1 MAHPQT
7 LGKYSILDVLGS
19 GSMGTVY
26 RASDPALG
34 RIVAIKLLHSKYG
47 PTPESGELWTR
58 LRREEST
65 VAYLDHPTI
74 VSLYEFSDTDPAGPY
89 FVMEYVDGR
98 ALEDYLRRG
107 VSLSLAQTLEL
118 MSKLLDGLGY
128 AHAQEIVHRDIKP
141 VNLFITRE
149 GQLKITDFGIAKV
162 GALQQTRLGIRIGTP
177 EYLAPE
183 QLTRDYID
191 PRCDLYAAGALL
203 FRLLTGRP
211 TFTGTT
217 AEVMYQ
223 VCHATPARVSSLNP
237 AVPALLDSVVAKAL
251 ANDPEDRVQS
261 AWHFGDAINLVRKSL
276 RLTATSLVPQSTNPA
291 VTTRTIAPDQT
302 SGVRGWVEEA
312 KGVRRTEPVPR
323 AEWVPRAGTAGPHRD
338 AISAETLDRTAQV
351 LIRFIGPIATTLVK
365 RTAPVARN
373 ERDLY
378 VRLAEGIMDA
388 KERQRFLTQVIHQ
401 S

>member
-1 MAHPQT
+1 MALPQI
-7 LGKYSILDVLGS
+7 LGKYQILEVLGS

-26 RASDPALG
+26 RASDPDLE
-34 RIVAIKLLHSKYG
+34 RIVAIKLLHSKFG
-47 PTPESGELWTR
+47 PTPGSDELWSW

-65 VAYLDHPTI
+65 VAYLHHPTI
-74 VSLYEFSDTDPAGPY
+74 VTLYEFSDTDPAGPY
-89 FVMEYVDGR
+89 FVMEYVDGCS
-98 ALEDYLRRG
+98 LEDSLRRG
-107 VSLSLAQTLEL
+107 VSLNLAQTLEL
-118 MSKLLDGLGY
+118 MTKLLDGLGY

-149 GQLKITDFGIAKV
+149 GLLKITDFGIAKV

-223 VCHATPARVSSLNP
+223 VAHATPARVSSVNP
-237 AVPALLDSVVAKAL
+237 AVPAPLDSVVARAL
-251 ANDPEDRVQS
+251 ANDPEDRFQS
-261 AWHFGDAINLVRKSL
+261 AWHFCDAINSVRKSL
-276 RLTATSLVPQSTNPA
+276 RLTATSLVPQSTPA

-302 SGVRGWVEEA
+302 SAVRGWVEET
-312 KGVRRTEPVPR
+312 KSVRRAEPVS
-323 AEWVPRAGTAGPHRD
+323 GRD
-338 AISAETLDRTAQV
+338 AISAETLDRTTQV
-351 LIRFIGPIATTLVK
+351 LIRFIGPIATTLVRK
-365 RTAPVARN
+365 TAPVARN

-378 VRLAEGIMDA
+378 ARLAERIMDA
-388 KERQRFLTQVIHQ
+388 KERDLFLTQVIHR